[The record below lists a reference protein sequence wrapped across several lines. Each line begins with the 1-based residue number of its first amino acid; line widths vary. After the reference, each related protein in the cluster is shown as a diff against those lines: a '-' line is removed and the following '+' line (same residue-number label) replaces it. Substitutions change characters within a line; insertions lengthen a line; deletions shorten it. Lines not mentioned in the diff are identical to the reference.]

1 MIDIFSFWPVCIIR
15 FAHFKDPP
23 KCAKQHV
30 LDPLKCAK
38 QHVLVHSHYHPSHPS
53 FRAFQGPPEMRET
66 TCPGPPEMRE
76 ITCPALVIFTE
87 SFIFSMNVFQQ
98 ALIHR
103 HPGHVLAMGNQP
115 NVTYIFHTTATMY
128 YATHAS

>member
-1 MIDIFSFWPVCIIR
+1 MSSMIDIFSFRPVCIIR

-30 LDPLKCAK
+30 L
-38 QHVLVHSHYHPSHPS
+38 VHSHYHPSHSS
-53 FRAFQGPPEMRET
+53 FRAFQGPPEMRETTRPGPPEMHETTRSGPPEMRETTCPGPPEMRET

-76 ITCPALVIFTE
+76 ITCPALVIFT
-87 SFIFSMNVFQQ
+87 
-98 ALIHR
+98 
-103 HPGHVLAMGNQP
+103 
-115 NVTYIFHTTATMY
+115 TTATMY